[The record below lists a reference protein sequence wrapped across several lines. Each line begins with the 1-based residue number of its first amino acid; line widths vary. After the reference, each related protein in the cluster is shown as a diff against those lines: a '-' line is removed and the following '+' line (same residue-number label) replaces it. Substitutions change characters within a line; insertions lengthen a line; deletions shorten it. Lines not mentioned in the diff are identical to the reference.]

1 MTKSKSIVRAYVL
14 LLCGGIFG
22 AHKFYLGKPFVGSA
36 YFVAGLAGTFAAAIM
51 HSAFFTPTHH
61 GMLWGLVLLA
71 VVALHPLI
79 GMCALA
85 FGCSLL
91 WDVLTLP
98 TQVRDAA
105 CGSESAPLGLFGLH
119 GFRQDPGADAEQPQ
133 AEDPHPDIEFDR
145 APRRVP
151 ALAVVDA
158 GKDLARQQPQCQH
171 DVYEKVH
178 PKPIHGARSRKRIL
192 LG

>member
-36 YFVAGLAGTFAAAIM
+36 YFVAGLAGT
-51 HSAFFTPTHH
+51 FFTPTHH

-105 CGSESAPLGLFGLH
+105 CGSESAPLGLSCDHSL
-119 GFRQDPGADAEQPQ
+119 
-133 AEDPHPDIEFDR
+133 
-145 APRRVP
+145 V
-151 ALAVVDA
+151 
-158 GKDLARQQPQCQH
+158 
-171 DVYEKVH
+171 
-178 PKPIHGARSRKRIL
+178 
-192 LG
+192 